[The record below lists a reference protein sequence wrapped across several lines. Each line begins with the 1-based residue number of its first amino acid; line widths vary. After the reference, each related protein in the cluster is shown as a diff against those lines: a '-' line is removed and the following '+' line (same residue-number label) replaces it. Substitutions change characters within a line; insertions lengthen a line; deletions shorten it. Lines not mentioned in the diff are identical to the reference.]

1 MKPGE
6 LKQIVKTC
14 VKNLSLLFTE
24 SGLYPPHHPNVIAQ
38 LKQAYTALETVTQQI
53 DPFSLDILE
62 GSFVFEGIP
71 LYELKHVSEKTVQLL
86 ESKSI
91 GRITFQGFSDPEEL
105 NAFVQF
111 IVTKTPGESSPD
123 LQAVLK
129 AKGVTQI
136 RIEQTDLWAA
146 EQERQKLLQPKKIYA
161 GCIEANKLIYNSVR
175 GEQKIPMD
183 IVAKIAKHLISIVK
197 SDFFTCIALTGL
209 RNYDEY
215 RFTHSANVAILSIA
229 LAVNVLD
236 NDSLLERFARAALLH
251 DIGLALI
258 PDTVLNKQGQLTDE
272 EWQTIKQHPLLGV
285 ELLERQE
292 QVDMLAVVIA
302 AEHQMKHD
310 LSGYPKIGGIVQLH
324 PLSEIVNIASAYDA
338 ITSARTY
345 KQPLLADKALGLM
358 LQMVGCDFDPQYF
371 KIFVQMMGIYPP
383 GGFVRLNTGEVALTK
398 RVYPNALLQPEI
410 KILLDAAGRAID
422 EPRFANLYEQQGDA
436 SPLVIREMVD
446 PASLGIDPLE
456 FI

>member
-38 LKQAYTALETVTQQI
+38 LKQTYAALETVTQQI

-91 GRITFQGFSDPEEL
+91 GRIAFQGFGDPEEL

-111 IVTKTPGESSPD
+111 IVTKTPGDSSPD
-123 LQAVLK
+123 LQAALK
-129 AKGVTQI
+129 AKGVARI
-136 RIEQTDLWAA
+136 RVEQTDLWAT

-175 GEQKIPMD
+175 AEQKIPMD

-197 SDFFTCIALTGL
+197 SDFFSCVALTGL

-215 RFTHSANVAILSIA
+215 KFTHPANVAILSIA

-236 NDSLLERFARAALLH
+236 NDSLLERFAQAALLH
-251 DIGLALI
+251 DIG
-258 PDTVLNKQGQLTDE
+258 
-272 EWQTIKQHPLLGV
+272 
-285 ELLERQE
+285 
-292 QVDMLAVVIA
+292 
-302 AEHQMKHD
+302 
-310 LSGYPKIGGIVQLH
+310 
-324 PLSEIVNIASAYDA
+324 
-338 ITSARTY
+338 
-345 KQPLLADKALGLM
+345 
-358 LQMVGCDFDPQYF
+358 
-371 KIFVQMMGIYPP
+371 
-383 GGFVRLNTGEVALTK
+383 
-398 RVYPNALLQPEI
+398 
-410 KILLDAAGRAID
+410 
-422 EPRFANLYEQQGDA
+422 
-436 SPLVIREMVD
+436 
-446 PASLGIDPLE
+446 
-456 FI
+456 